1 MAMVE
6 DKKIFSSPYFK
17 HSKDALQRIVSLTN
31 LDCLST
37 TFGCSHRDYWLYK
50 TSDFP
55 DAVRNFSSNVF
66 AIASKHPYFEE
77 SEKIFFSNL
86 ARGSILF
93 WASIQHKDGSFDE
106 FYPYERGWVGPTA
119 FTLYSN
125 VEAYKKISNLLSN
138 RDKDRVLDSFIKA
151 AGYIS
156 AGDKEGD
163 DLANHHAMAYLA
175 LIKVFEIIQRKEIKK
190 KAFECLENYLKYH
203 IKDEGWSIEYDG
215 IDPGYLSASCSFLA
229 KTLEVEYR
237 EDIVDI
243 IKSYSKNLSI
253 FCYPDGCFAGPIGS
267 RNTMHLYPYA
277 FELLAKKDKNINY
290 LAAFSQFSLES
301 GNCITPNVMSDR
313 YVHYR
318 VEEYLI
324 TDKLFLD
331 NTADIKNEF
340 QISNKEIVLPKGG
353 IYHFNNEENFLTI
366 NLAKNLVID
375 CYFKKGLDYNWERF
389 SFTGIR
395 ILDKKGLFTSQ
406 FISKSN
412 NFKLNRKSVLVEGYL
427 AKISTENSF
436 NIFKNIIFRI
446 ILIFCSKSTFAS
458 NFLKKNIR
466 RLLMFSRAKNYYYFK
481 MSLDLQTME
490 LEIYIKRG
498 INAKAKNIQF
508 GTAISDRYVPQS
520 RFSRESD
527 HKLDSEIIDGFTKNQ
542 LINSLNKNGF
552 LSHKIKLL

>member
-138 RDKDRVLDSFIKA
+138 RDKDRVLNSFIKA

-203 IKDEGWSIEYDG
+203 VKEEGWSIEYDG

-229 KTLEVEYR
+229 KTLDSSSV
-237 EDIVDI
+237 
-243 IKSYSKNLSI
+243 
-253 FCYPDGCFAGPIGS
+253 
-267 RNTMHLYPYA
+267 
-277 FELLAKKDKNINY
+277 KK
-290 LAAFSQFSLES
+290 Q
-301 GNCITPNVMSDR
+301 
-313 YVHYR
+313 
-318 VEEYLI
+318 
-324 TDKLFLD
+324 
-331 NTADIKNEF
+331 
-340 QISNKEIVLPKGG
+340 
-353 IYHFNNEENFLTI
+353 
-366 NLAKNLVID
+366 
-375 CYFKKGLDYNWERF
+375 
-389 SFTGIR
+389 
-395 ILDKKGLFTSQ
+395 
-406 FISKSN
+406 
-412 NFKLNRKSVLVEGYL
+412 
-427 AKISTENSF
+427 
-436 NIFKNIIFRI
+436 
-446 ILIFCSKSTFAS
+446 
-458 NFLKKNIR
+458 
-466 RLLMFSRAKNYYYFK
+466 
-481 MSLDLQTME
+481 
-490 LEIYIKRG
+490 
-498 INAKAKNIQF
+498 
-508 GTAISDRYVPQS
+508 
-520 RFSRESD
+520 
-527 HKLDSEIIDGFTKNQ
+527 
-542 LINSLNKNGF
+542 
-552 LSHKIKLL
+552 